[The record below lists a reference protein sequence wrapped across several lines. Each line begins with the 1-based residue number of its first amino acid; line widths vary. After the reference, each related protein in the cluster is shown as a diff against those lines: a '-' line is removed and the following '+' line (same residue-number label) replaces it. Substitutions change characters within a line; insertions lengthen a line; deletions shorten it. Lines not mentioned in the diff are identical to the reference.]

1 MRIFNLVVVT
11 LMLIGLTAT
20 ANAYTALRQSITQNG
35 MNQGDLVLL
44 LENLRDAVNEMITD
58 HATNRTSLLE
68 IETLIE
74 ELAAD
79 HATNKTFTDELKT
92 DLNALKTDLGTI
104 ATKMDSDAG
113 ITDTNYAA
121 QIAGTTVSSSG
132 AATLT
137 AATSITAPAATLTN
151 STAISLTP

>member
-1 MRIFNLVVVT
+1 MKALHTLVLALVMLMVVS
-11 LMLIGLTAT
+11 T
-20 ANAYTALRQSITQNG
+20 ANAYTALQQSITENG
-35 MNQGDLVLL
+35 MYQRDLVLYL
-44 LENLRDAVNEMITD
+44 QNVRDAVNEMITD

-121 QIAGTTVSSSG
+121 QIAGTTVASSG

-137 AATSITAPAATLTN
+137 AATTITAPAAALTN
-151 STAISLTP
+151 STALSLNP